1 MITDLLGGVVSDPRW
16 RVAAISVAVLEQ
28 SLRDL
33 APPVD
38 SVDDLQGPARLDA
51 HLSQALGQPVPEGG
65 RLLGEAEPQPECSKN
80 AASRIQV

>member
-16 RVAAISVAVLEQ
+16 RVAAISLDVLEQ
-28 SLRDL
+28 SLGDL

-51 HLSQALGQPVPEGG
+51 HLSQALGQPVHERG
-65 RLLGEAEPQPECSKN
+65 RLLGEAEPQPEYSKN